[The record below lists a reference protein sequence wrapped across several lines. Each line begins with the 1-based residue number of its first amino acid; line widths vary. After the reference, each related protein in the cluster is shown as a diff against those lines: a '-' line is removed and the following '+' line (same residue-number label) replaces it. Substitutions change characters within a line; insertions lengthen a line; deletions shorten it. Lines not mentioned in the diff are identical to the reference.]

1 MVNGRVGTL
10 PYQFD
15 TREAG
20 YGRYDVV
27 RYPLYYAVV
36 DLSTS
41 EHDIVFETRDR
52 EKAHR
57 EAGRLA
63 TANSRRL
70 DDTEERR

>member
-10 PYQFD
+10 PYLFD
-15 TREAG
+15 ARKAG
-20 YGRYDVV
+20 YGKYDVI

-36 DLSTS
+36 DLNTL

-52 EKAHR
+52 GQAHR

-63 TANSRRL
+63 TAADRGI
-70 DDTEERR
+70 DETAK